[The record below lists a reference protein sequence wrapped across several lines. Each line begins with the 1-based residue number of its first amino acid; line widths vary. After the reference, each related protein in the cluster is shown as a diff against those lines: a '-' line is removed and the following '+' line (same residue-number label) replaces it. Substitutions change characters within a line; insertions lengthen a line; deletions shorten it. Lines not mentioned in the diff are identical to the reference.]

1 MKKKHSHSAS
11 KNRVSA
17 NSNSSSQNQQL
28 AQPKGSACL
37 RKHKVA
43 MADTG
48 GGAPTD
54 PTPTRVWSG
63 MERPRTKK
71 VKNPETGKSEGVPGP
86 DGYLSPPEK
95 RGPDGQL
102 CLTMEQVLPFVTA
115 NQLGKTKKCS

>member
-54 PTPTRVWSG
+54 PTPTRVWTNLKQK
-63 MERPRTKK
+63 RTKTY
-71 VKNPETGKSEGVPGP
+71 KNPAGEWVEVEGP
-86 DGYLSPPEK
+86 DGYLSPP
-95 RGPDGQL
+95 RSAVQPDS
-102 CLTMEQVLPFVTA
+102 CA
-115 NQLGKTKKCS
+115 